1 MACFHT
7 AEFYQASVINFQETS
22 SQGNMLN
29 QSLLMKS
36 AKARMWKLYR
46 TNNKQITRGRKEEA
60 VETETSETIQPV
72 TLYSP
77 CLDGVS

>member
-46 TNNKQITRGRKEEA
+46 TNNQCFTTLMCSIRKKVKRGDTSGLKE
-60 VETETSETIQPV
+60 I
-72 TLYSP
+72 
-77 CLDGVS
+77 